1 MQATFQA
8 SKELHQVIPEEG
20 MEAKRMVLKLKEL
33 EETNYF
39 VNNKSRHSSSP
50 ASAIPIQEG
59 QGSYC

>member
-33 EETNYF
+33 EET
-39 VNNKSRHSSSP
+39 
-50 ASAIPIQEG
+50 IL
-59 QGSYC
+59 